1 MLEQSDTRNG
11 ANLSHFSIDRD
22 LPVAIG
28 AQLRGL
34 IEFGIALGT
43 LRPGER
49 LPSVRDLAEH
59 LGIAPMTVAAVYA
72 DLKGSGAIVSR
83 QGSGTFVAD
92 IVPAAR
98 HPAQHGIALHRA
110 VDALIR
116 QGRALGLRASDIA
129 GLIAARMKGADRD
142 RPLVVVVGH
151 FAQSTAIYCT
161 EMADTMADPITI
173 EPTTLRLLQ
182 TDPGARQRAALADL
196 VVTFAHRRRD
206 VMDLLPDIA
215 VAAVTFIPS
224 TATRQALASLDP
236 GTRIG
241 AVSVFPEFTS
251 LMKAG
256 IQRFAP
262 HVSEISVVHH
272 GTPELAD
279 MLARVDVVVFA
290 TGADDL
296 GLALPNGMPAF
307 EYRHTPDPADVR
319 RLLEPLFAGEAD
331 DQPAMEGML

>member
-1 MLEQSDTRNG
+1 MLEQSGSNG
-11 ANLSHFSIDRD
+11 ANIAHFSIDRD

-72 DLKGSGAIVSR
+72 DLKASAAIVSR
-83 QGSGTFVAD
+83 QGSGTFVAEL
-92 IVPAAR
+92 AAVAR
-98 HPAQHGIALHRA
+98 RPAQPRIALHRA
-110 VDALIR
+110 VDALVR

-129 GLIAARMKGADRD
+129 GLIAARMEGAERE
-142 RPLVVVVGH
+142 RPLVLVVGH
-151 FAQSTAIYCT
+151 FAQSTALYCN
-161 EMADTMADPITI
+161 EMQELVAGPVAI

-182 TDPGARQRAALADL
+182 TDPAARQRAALANL
-196 VVTFAHRRRD
+196 VVTFAHRRRE
-206 VMDLLPDIA
+206 VMDMLPDAA

-224 TATRQALASLDP
+224 TGTRRALASLDP

-256 IQRFAP
+256 VQRFAP
-262 HVSEISVVHH
+262 HVAEVSVVHH

-279 MLARVDVVVFA
+279 MLGRVDVVVFA

-296 GLALPNGMPAF
+296 GLALPEGMPAF
-307 EYRHTPDPADVR
+307 EYRHTPEPADVR
-319 RLLEPLFAGEAD
+319 RLLEPLLAD
-331 DQPAMEGML
+331 HGAETPALEKTS

>member
-1 MLEQSDTRNG
+1 MLEQSGSNG
-11 ANLSHFSIDRD
+11 ANLAQFSIDRE

-72 DLKGSGAIVSR
+72 DLKASAAIVSR

-92 IVPAAR
+92 IAAAVAR
-98 HPAQHGIALHRA
+98 RPAQHGIALHRA

-129 GLIAARMKGADRD
+129 GLIAARMEGADRD

-151 FAQSTAIYCT
+151 FAKSTAMYCA
-161 EMADTMADPITI
+161 EMADALAAPVLI

-182 TDPGARQRAALADL
+182 TDPAARQRAALADL

-206 VMDLLPDIA
+206 VMDLLPDAA

-236 GTRIG
+236 GTRVG

-256 IQRFAP
+256 VQRFAP
-262 HVSEISVVHH
+262 HVAEVSVVHH

-279 MLARVDVVVFA
+279 MLGRVDVVVFA

-296 GLALPNGMPAF
+296 GLELPPTMPAF
-307 EYRHTPDPADVR
+307 EYRHTPEPADVR
-319 RLLEPLFAGEAD
+319 RLLGPLMAESGE
-331 DQPAMEGML
+331 DQPVLETMR

>member
-1 MLEQSDTRNG
+1 MLEQSGSRNG
-11 ANLSHFSIDRD
+11 ANLAHFSIDRD

-43 LRPGER
+43 LQPGER
-49 LPSVRDLAEH
+49 LPSVRDLADH

-72 DLKGSGAIVSR
+72 DLKASGSIVSR

-92 IVPAAR
+92 IAPAAR
-98 HPAQHGIALHRA
+98 RPAQHGIALHRA

-129 GLIAARMKGADRD
+129 GLIGARMEGADRD
-142 RPLVVVVGH
+142 RALVLVVGH
-151 FAQSTAIYCT
+151 FPQATATYCT
-161 EMADTMADPITI
+161 AMEDAIAVPITI

-182 TDPGARQRAALADL
+182 TDPDARQRAALADL

-206 VMDLLPDIA
+206 VMDLLPDA
-215 VAAVTFIPS
+215 SVAAVTFIPS
-224 TATRQALASLDP
+224 TETRQALASLDP
-236 GTRIG
+236 GTRVG

-256 IQRFAP
+256 VQRFAP
-262 HVSEISVVHH
+262 HVAEVSVVHH

-279 MLARVDVVVFA
+279 MLGRVDVVVFA

-296 GLALPNGMPAF
+296 GLDLPSGMASF

-319 RLLEPLFAGEAD
+319 RLLGPLIAD
-331 DQPAMEGML
+331 DADEQPAWEKTL